1 MDYSVE
7 HIEYD
12 TEEVVNTLIETIK
25 LARLNENTEFSCFKM
40 TALTSSTVLRKVNE
54 VIESRY
60 LHGRQIDWEKLKT
73 SGKLNWM
80 K

>member
-25 LARLNENTEFSCFKM
+25 LARLNEHTEFSCFKM
-40 TALTSSTVLRKVNE
+40 TALTSSSVLRKVNE
-54 VIESRY
+54 VIELRY
-60 LHGRQIDWEKLKT
+60 SQGKQIDWGQLKS
-73 SGKLNWM
+73 SGM
-80 K
+80 